1 MSYLLI
7 YMSHHGTTQKIA
19 SRIAEELG
27 SGVMLVNLGDRD
39 APDITDFSTII
50 IGGSIHMGLL
60 QKKIISFCEQN
71 KDKLLGKRL
80 GLFLCFM
87 NKEEGQK
94 EFDKVYPLE
103 LREHAL
109 AKGLFGG
116 ELLLEKMNFVERMVV
131 KTVKTIK
138 KSVSEIEED
147 EVLGFIETMKE
158 K

>member
-1 MSYLLI
+1 MSYLVV

-19 SRIAEELG
+19 CHIAEELG
-27 SGVMLVNLGDRD
+27 SGVTLVNLGENDV
-39 APDITDFSTII
+39 PDLTSFSTII
-50 IGGSIHMGLL
+50 VGGSIHMGLL
-60 QKKIISFCEQN
+60 QKKIIGFCEQN
-71 KDKLLGKRL
+71 METLLGKRL

-87 NKEEGQK
+87 NKAEGQK
-94 EFDKVYPLE
+94 EFDKVY
-103 LREHAL
+103 L

-131 KTVKTIK
+131 RTVKAVK

-147 EVLGFIETMKE
+147 EVAAFIDTIKE

>member
-1 MSYLLI
+1 MSYLLV

-19 SRIAEELG
+19 SQIAEELG
-27 SGVMLVNLGDRD
+27 SGVMSVNLGESD
-39 APDITDFSTII
+39 APDLASFSTII

-71 KDKLLGKRL
+71 MESLLGKRL

-87 NKEEGQK
+87 NKAEGQQ

-116 ELLLEKMNFVERMVV
+116 ELLLEKMNFVEKMVV
-131 KTVKTIK
+131 RTVKAVK

-147 EVLGFIETMKE
+147 EVAAFIETMKE

>member
-19 SRIAEELG
+19 SRITEELG
-27 SGVMLVNLGDRD
+27 SGVTSVNLGESD
-39 APDITDFSTII
+39 APDLTSFSTII

-71 KDKLLGKRL
+71 MESLLGKRL

-87 NKEEGQK
+87 NKAEGQK

-116 ELLLEKMNFVERMVV
+116 ELLLEKMNFVERMLVR
-131 KTVKTIK
+131 TVKAVK

-147 EVLGFIETMKE
+147 DVAAFIETMKE

>member
-1 MSYLLI
+1 MSYLVV

-19 SRIAEELG
+19 CHIAEELG
-27 SGVMLVNLGDRD
+27 SGVTLVNLGENDV
-39 APDITDFSTII
+39 PDLTSFSTII
-50 IGGSIHMGLL
+50 VGGSIHMGLL
-60 QKKIISFCEQN
+60 QKKIIGFCEQN
-71 KDKLLGKRL
+71 METLLGKRL

-87 NKEEGQK
+87 NKAEGQK
-94 EFDKVYPLE
+94 EFDKVYPSA

-131 KTVKTIK
+131 RTVKAVK

-147 EVLGFIETMKE
+147 EVAAFIDTIKE